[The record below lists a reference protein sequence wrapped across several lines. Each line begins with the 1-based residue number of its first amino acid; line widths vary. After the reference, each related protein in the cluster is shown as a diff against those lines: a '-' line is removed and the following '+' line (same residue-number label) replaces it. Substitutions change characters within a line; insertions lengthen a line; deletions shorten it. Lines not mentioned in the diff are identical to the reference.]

1 MEIRDNVYWVFE
13 WIQIEMEKIFT
24 GMDEITIEFLIF
36 DNVEIYDPI
45 LDAGFMGKS

>member
-1 MEIRDNVYWVFE
+1 
-13 WIQIEMEKIFT
+13 MEKIFK
-24 GMDEITIEFLIF
+24 GVDEITIEYLIL